1 MKINEIILE
10 SRQPGEYVYHASYVG
25 DDRAR
30 WLKSLIQTGLK
41 PSERGYSG
49 AGTYFAYAP
58 DEGYYHVTPEDSM
71 ILRVRWTDLVK
82 LYGTYP
88 QNPNGIERDDDEIVV
103 PGPVPA
109 KLLELEYFEGEWWDL
124 ASALSAETY
133 QYD

>member
-1 MKINEIILE
+1 
-10 SRQPGEYVYHASYVG
+10 
-25 DDRAR
+25 
-30 WLKSLIQTGLK
+30 LIQNGLR

-71 ILRVRWTDLVK
+71 ILRVRWADLVK

-88 QNPNGIERDDDEIVV
+88 QNPNGIERDNDEIIV

-109 KLLELEYFEGEWWDL
+109 SMLELEYFEGEWWDL
-124 ASALSAETY
+124 KSALSADTY
-133 QYD
+133 DYE

>member
-1 MKINEIILE
+1 MRINEIILE

-41 PSERGYSG
+41 PSEQGYAG

-88 QNPNGIERDDDEIVV
+88 QNPQGIERDDDEIIV
-103 PGPVPA
+103 PGAVPA

-133 QYD
+133 HYD